1 MRCSKTGIELEPPYS
16 KPTLMIR
23 FAACFLIILF
33 TACSSSKVINT
44 ERADNVDFSTYKTFD
59 FYQVEAKG
67 DTISQRFNDRIT
79 KLQDAIAIKMQK
91 LGYLL
96 SKTNP
101 DLQINIGIVV
111 KEETQTR
118 QTDFRTDAPR
128 YIGQR
133 RYSWKSEQV
142 ETGHY
147 REGTVTVH
155 MIDAKQNKMIWKG
168 AAQDIIPKK
177 ESRLDATIKRGV
189 SKLLADYPAVANK

>member
-1 MRCSKTGIELEPPYS
+1 MA
-16 KPTLMIR
+16 R
-23 FAACFLIILF
+23 FVACFLVILL
-33 TACSSSKVINT
+33 TACSSSKVLNT

-59 FYQVEAKG
+59 FYQVEARG
-67 DTISQRFNDRIT
+67 DTISQKFNDRI
-79 KLQDAIAIKMQK
+79 KNLQDAIAIKMQK

-142 ETGHY
+142 ETGRY

-168 AAQDIIPKK
+168 AVQDIIPKK
-177 ESRLDATIKRGV
+177 ESGVDAAIKKGV
-189 SKLLADYPAVANK
+189 NKLLADYPAVADK

>member
-1 MRCSKTGIELEPPYS
+1 
-16 KPTLMIR
+16 MIR
-23 FAACFLIILF
+23 FFACFLIILF

-142 ETGHY
+142 ETGSY

-168 AAQDIIPKK
+168 AVQDIIPKK
-177 ESRLDATIKRGV
+177 ESRLDATIKRGI